1 MQHLTLFA
9 DLSLANVM
17 LLLASSFAGS
27 LMTASL
33 GVGGGAFLIAVMAGV
48 VPPLALIPVHG
59 IAQLGSNTGR
69 AWMTRRHASPR
80 LIGFFA
86 LGSLLAALLAGFVLG
101 RIEPTWIP
109 LLVGLFILAL
119 TWLPMPKFNH
129 GTHPIGLFS
138 GGLLTTLATMLVGAT
153 GPLVSA
159 WLGRGGDRW
168 TYTANF
174 SSCMTVQHLLKIL
187 AFGLAGFAFLPWIPL
202 LVLMIACGYLGT
214 LVGLKVLGRLPDR
227 HFKLLFKIVM
237 TLLALHVI
245 GGWAVQTLHY

>member
-1 MQHLTLFA
+1 
-9 DLSLANVM
+9 
-17 LLLASSFAGS
+17 
-27 LMTASL
+27 
-33 GVGGGAFLIAVMAGV
+33 
-48 VPPLALIPVHG
+48 
-59 IAQLGSNTGR
+59 
-69 AWMTRRHASPR
+69 
-80 LIGFFA
+80 
-86 LGSLLAALLAGFVLG
+86 
-101 RIEPTWIP
+101 
-109 LLVGLFILAL
+109 
-119 TWLPMPKFNH
+119 
-129 GTHPIGLFS
+129 GTHPLGLFS

-159 WLGRGGDRW
+159 WLGRHGDRW

-174 SSCMTVQHLLKIL
+174 SSCMSVQHLLKIL

-237 TLLALHVI
+237 TLLALRVI

>member
-9 DLSLANVM
+9 DLSLANLT
-17 LLLASSFAGS
+17 LLLACSFAGS

-33 GVGGGAFLIAVMAGV
+33 GVGGGAFLIAVMASV

-59 IAQLGSNTGR
+59 IVQFGSNAGR
-69 AWMTRRHASPR
+69 AWMTRRHVAPR
-80 LIGFFA
+80 LVGFFA

-101 RIEPTWIP
+101 RIEPGWIP

-129 GTHPIGLFS
+129 GTHPLGLFS

-168 TYTANF
+168 AYTANF
-174 SSCMTVQHLLKIL
+174 SGCMSVQHLLKIL

-202 LVLMIACGYLGT
+202 MALMIACGYAGT

-227 HFKLLFKIVM
+227 HFKQVFRIVM
-237 TLLALHVI
+237 TLLALRTIWVW
-245 GGWAVQTLHY
+245 GQTLHY

>member
-1 MQHLTLFA
+1 MQHLSLFA
-9 DLSLANVM
+9 DLTLANVII
-17 LLLASSFAGS
+17 LLASSFAGS

-59 IAQLGSNTGR
+59 IAQLGSNAGR
-69 AWMTRRHASPR
+69 AWMTRRHAAPR
-80 LIGFFA
+80 VVGFFA

-101 RIEPTWIP
+101 RIEPGWIP

-129 GTHPIGLFS
+129 GTRPLGLFS
-138 GGLLTTLATMLVGAT
+138 GGLITTLATMLVGAT

-159 WLGRGGDRW
+159 WLGRSGDRW

-174 SSCMTVQHLLKIL
+174 SGCMFIQHLLKVL
-187 AFGLAGFAFLPWIPL
+187 AFGLAGFAFLPWLPL
-202 LVLMIACGYLGT
+202 LALMIAFGYAGT

-227 HFKLLFKIVM
+227 HFKLLFRIVM
-237 TLLALHVI
+237 TLLALRAIWV
-245 GGWAVQTLHY
+245 WAQTLH

>member
-1 MQHLTLFA
+1 MQHLALFA
-9 DLSLANVM
+9 DLSPANVI
-17 LLLASSFAGS
+17 LLLISSFAGS

-59 IAQLGSNTGR
+59 IAQLGSNGGR

-80 LIGFFA
+80 VVAFFA

-101 RIEPTWIP
+101 RIETAWIP

-119 TWLPMPKFNH
+119 TWLPMPRFNH
-129 GTHPIGLFS
+129 GTHPLGLFS

-159 WLGRGGDRW
+159 WLGRSGDRW
-168 TYTANF
+168 AYTANF
-174 SSCMTVQHLLKIL
+174 SSCMFVQHLLKIL
-187 AFGLAGFAFLPWIPL
+187 AFGLAGFVFLPWLPL
-202 LVLMIACGYLGT
+202 LALMIVSGYLGT
-214 LVGLKVLGRLPDR
+214 VFGLKVLGRLQDM
-227 HFKLLFKIVM
+227 HFKLLFRIVM
-237 TLLALHVI
+237 TLLALRAIWV
-245 GGWAVQTLHY
+245 WAQTLH

>member
-1 MQHLTLFA
+1 MQPLHLFA
-9 DLSLANVM
+9 DLSLVNVV

-33 GVGGGAFLIAVMAGV
+33 GVGGGAFLIAVMAGI

-59 IAQLGSNTGR
+59 IAQMGSNAGR
-69 AWMTRRHASPR
+69 AWMTRRHAVPR
-80 LIGFFA
+80 VVGFFA

-101 RIEPTWIP
+101 RIEPGWIP
-109 LLVGLFILAL
+109 LFVGLFILAL
-119 TWLPMPKFNH
+119 TWLPMPRLNH
-129 GTHPIGLFS
+129 GTHPLGLFT

-174 SSCMTVQHLLKIL
+174 SSCMTLQHLLKIL
-187 AFGLAGFAFLPWIPL
+187 AFGLAGFAFLPWLPL
-202 LVLMIACGYLGT
+202 LALMVAFGYLGT
-214 LVGLKVLGRLPDR
+214 VVGLKVLGRLPDA

-237 TLLALHVI
+237 TLLALRAI
-245 GGWAVQTLHY
+245 WAWAHTLH